1 MTFWS
6 LSTSKVTW
14 MCIRVG
20 LEGLKTEN
28 VEKTI
33 GFAMENGSRVV
44 PRNRLTGGVGG
55 VREGEG
61 RVPLPSGSVDW
72 GIGDWGGKE
81 DSCCLYTPRG
91 TRPRRI

>member
-28 VEKTI
+28 VEKLLVLQWK
-33 GFAMENGSRVV
+33 NGSRVV

-55 VREGEG
+55 VREG
-61 RVPLPSGSVDW
+61 
-72 GIGDWGGKE
+72 
-81 DSCCLYTPRG
+81 
-91 TRPRRI
+91 